1 MFMKSVKDTVLQ
13 YNMLSDCNK
22 IIVAFSGGADSTAL
36 LFSLKKLETELG
48 ITVEACHVNHNLRGE
63 ESDNDQLFAENFC
76 KKLNLPLHTISVNVK
91 ENKKKHQSTEEC
103 ARDLRYDFF
112 ERLAKE
118 HCAKIATAHTA
129 SDNAETVLINL
140 TRGTALKGLCGIPPV
155 RDYLIRPLINV
166 TRQQVEE
173 YCEENCLP
181 FVTDK
186 TNFSADYTRNRFR
199 LEIIPE
205 ICKINPS
212 FHSGISRMTA
222 ALSDDSRFL
231 EKLAQK
237 AKKDA
242 YCDGKYSLEK
252 LSELEKPIIHRVILS
267 VFDDYNIEPSNLR
280 VAMTAEIIKNGHGKV
295 NLSRNKFAIVKRGFF
310 YCEEIFQNYRKI
322 NT

>member
-1 MFMKSVKDTVLQ
+1 MFTASIKNTIEQ

-22 IIVAFSGGADSTAL
+22 VIVAFSGGADSTAL
-36 LFSLKKLETELG
+36 LFSLKSLEKELG

-76 KKLNLPLHTISVNVK
+76 KKLNLPLHLISVNVK
-91 ENKKKHQSTEEC
+91 ENQKKHQSTEEC
-103 ARDLRYDFF
+103 ARDLRYGFF

-118 HCAKIATAHTA
+118 NNAKIATAHTA
-129 SDNAETVLINL
+129 TDNAETVLLNL

-166 TRQQVEE
+166 TREQIEGF
-173 YCEENCLP
+173 CAENKLS

-186 TNFSADYTRNRFR
+186 TNFSTDYTRNRFR

-222 ALSDDSRFL
+222 ALSEDSIFL

-237 AKKDA
+237 AKNEAFDN
-242 YCDGKYSLEK
+242 GKYRLDK
-252 LSELEKPIIHRVILS
+252 LNSLEKPILHRVILS
-267 VFDDYNIEPSNLR
+267 VFEDYNIEPSNLR
-280 VAMTAEIIKNGHGKV
+280 VSKTAEIIKNGHGKV
-295 NLSRNKFAIVKRGFF
+295 NLSKNKFAVVKGNFF
-310 YCEEIFQNYRKI
+310 FCEEIFQNYRRN